1 MTPLTLLKLK
11 IAPIT
16 NLIWFVNVVIDS
28 TQVFL
33 VIN

>member
-28 TQVFL
+28 AQVFL
-33 VIN
+33 VMN

>member
-1 MTPLTLLKLK
+1 MTLLKLK

-33 VIN
+33 VMN

>member
-33 VIN
+33 VMN

>member
-16 NLIWFVNVVIDS
+16 NLSWFVNVVIDS

-33 VIN
+33 VMN